1 MLAPITEK
9 LRVME
14 EFLMGENFPAFME
27 DTEDILKILE
37 KSKRHSMYALEI
49 YYSLGNILIT
59 FINKKNIRPRLA
71 SRIQLM
77 ELFDPGSFCHLGA
90 GCGLHQAA
98 YGRYPGYMHGNPA
111 EYDDEYYREDQILLP
126 SHLSELSLTVIGQA
140 IGFNPVYLSR
150 IFKQFEGTSIR
161 EYIENCRMDMAM
173 RLIQNSRMKIYEVS
187 EKCGYQN
194 TAYFI
199 KNI

>member
-1 MLAPITEK
+1 METQQNTMMSITE
-9 LRVME
+9 R
-14 EFLMGENFPAFME
+14 
-27 DTEDILKILE
+27 T
-37 KSKRHSMYALEI
+37 KSYCL
-49 YYSLGNILIT
+49 
-59 FINKKNIRPRLA
+59 
-71 SRIQLM
+71 
-77 ELFDPGSFCHLGA
+77 
-90 GCGLHQAA
+90 
-98 YGRYPGYMHGNPA
+98 
-111 EYDDEYYREDQILLP
+111 
-126 SHLSELSLTVIGQA
+126 SHLSEDLSLTVIGQA

-199 KNI
+199 KIFKVHFGMTPQECRDMR